1 MTPLMLRPHR
11 PSLPPYLPPS
21 LAGYLNLAM
30 IILGVHFSHAVVD
43 CVSLVWRYGVQVR
56 KGGREGGRERGK
68 APESFVYDR

>member
-1 MTPLMLRPHR
+1 
-11 PSLPPYLPPS
+11 
-21 LAGYLNLAM
+21 M